1 MEIKISS
8 AVTNEELNT
17 LFAAAWNNH
26 SSRDFGPILT
36 RSLLYVCAYENDQLV
51 GFVNFAWD
59 GGVHAFL
66 LDTTVHPVYQRR
78 GIGLQI
84 VRVGIDAVRRYD
96 IEWIHVDY
104 APHLH
109 EFYTQ
114 CGFTPTAAGLVNLK

>member
-1 MEIKISS
+1 MEIKISP
-8 AVTNEELNT
+8 AVTNDELNT

-36 RSLLYVCAYENDQLV
+36 RRLVYICAYIDDQLV

-66 LDTTVHPVYQRR
+66 LDTTMHPNLQHR
-78 GIGLQI
+78 GIGLQM
-84 VRVGIDAVRRYD
+84 VQAGIHAARSYG

-104 APHLH
+104 ELRLH
-109 EFYTQ
+109 EFYTR
-114 CGFTPTAAGLVNLK
+114 CGFIPTLAGLINLK

>member
-1 MEIKISS
+1 MEIKISPV
-8 AVTNEELNT
+8 VTNDELNT
-17 LFAAAWNNH
+17 LFADAWNNH

-36 RSLLYVCAYENDQLV
+36 HSLLYVCAYIEGQVV

-66 LDTTVHPVYQRR
+66 LDTTVHPVFQHR
-78 GIGLQI
+78 GIGLQM
-84 VRVGIDAVRRYD
+84 VRMGIDAARRHG

-104 APHLH
+104 EPLLH

-114 CGFTPTAAGLVNLK
+114 CGFTPTSAGLVNLK